1 MNDSDGQGKYS
12 VRLYREDLNFS
23 AAHIS
28 TYGNQMEG
36 QHGHNYQLSVEFRGP
51 LNEDSLVIDFRVVK
65 TVLKAIKDNLN
76 HRILVPLRNPHLTIQ
91 SGEKLT
97 GIQFGEERIELLTR
111 DVVLLDVA
119 NVTSEMLA
127 HYIFESIQLGLG
139 DRDLERLE
147 ALSVEVIESP
157 GQLGRYEGTLGP

>member
-23 AAHIS
+23 AGHIS
-28 TYGNQMEG
+28 TYGNLMEG

-65 TVLKAIKDNLN
+65 TILKMIKDTLN

-91 SGEKLT
+91 SGEKST
-97 GIQFGEERIELLTR
+97 RIQFGDERLELLTR
-111 DVVLLDVA
+111 DVVLLA
-119 NVTSEMLA
+119 R
-127 HYIFESIQLGLG
+127 HIFESIQLHLG
-139 DRDLERLE
+139 DGDVERLE

-157 GQLGRYEGTLGP
+157 GQLARYEGNLGA